1 MKKNKNMKKNNMLLG
16 VIGGIL
22 TMAFAPGLA
31 IGRYYLF
38 AIISFI
44 VGIVIIDYNRRN
56 NH

>member
-1 MKKNKNMKKNNMLLG
+1 MKKNNMLLG

-22 TMAFAPGLA
+22 TMAFASGLA
-31 IGRYYLF
+31 IGGYYLF

-44 VGIVIIDYNRRN
+44 LGIAIIDYNQRN

>member
-1 MKKNKNMKKNNMLLG
+1 MKKNNMLLG

-31 IGRYYLF
+31 IGGYYLF

-44 VGIVIIDYNRRN
+44 VGIAIIDYNRRN
-56 NH
+56 NQ